1 MSTGSDISTD
11 IAVGKYWKFF
21 NELGK
26 IESYGLCKS
35 QKILNINKN
44 ILRKEL
50 ILILLREKPDFRTN
64 WSTKKFYFEAYE
76 AEDGKF
82 KLKTCKEADIKID
95 EFVQRKGQGAKIK
108 IGEII
113 KCLEENNDEEDGED
127 VVLDKTQYED
137 ASENVPENASENVP
151 LKEFM
156 LEFQKDREL
165 NTSIQTKLL
174 ENIVKNS
181 SKNSSNYNGGTRYI
195 RYHEDEGLGLFIQ
208 KLETYFTSKNMDDD
222 QTKVSMAIEC
232 LNYSDGGQSKMNF
245 CNGVDLCTWANFRL
259 KLMGMESINNEMFE
273 NKFNSY
279 KRKHGETAYQLMG
292 NLCEFFKKGR
302 NFPKDHKF
310 TEDQKYNICSRFR
323 NCLDPELANHLKQ
336 ALADAKR
343 RGELINEPDFVA
355 NLCMELEINYE
366 LGYHAKKSK
375 VNNMGFAT
383 ESELI
388 NKISAKLEETILN
401 NLKRTEAKMNNLENK
416 FNNSNKNFQ
425 KFKKGENSA
434 KSKHSDAEG
443 YCIFYTNF
451 GNCRAE
457 KYGKSCFFKHDKN
470 PPQNVKDYIT
480 KIFAK
485 SK

>member
-1 MSTGSDISTD
+1 MSGSDISTELMYS
-11 IAVGKYWKFF
+11 AGKYWKFF
-21 NELGK
+21 NELSK
-26 IESYGLCKS
+26 TESFGLCKS
-35 QKILNINKN
+35 QKIPNVNKN
-44 ILRKEL
+44 ILRKDL
-50 ILILLREKPDFRTN
+50 ITILLREKPDLRTN
-64 WSTKKFYFEAYE
+64 WSEKKFYFEAYE
-76 AEDGKF
+76 VQDGKF
-82 KLKTCKEADIKID
+82 KLKTCKEEDINKS
-95 EFVQRKGQGAKIK
+95 EFVQRKCHGAKVK
-108 IGEII
+108 IDEII
-113 KCLEENNDEEDGED
+113 KFLEETKDEDEDDEVD
-127 VVLDKTQYED
+127 LEETQYED
-137 ASENVPENASENVP
+137 ASENVQLRELV
-151 LKEFM
+151 
-156 LEFQKDREL
+156 LEFQKDRKFS
-165 NTSIQTKLL
+165 TTIQTKLL
-174 ENIVKNS
+174 ENIATNS

-222 QTKVSMAIEC
+222 KTKVSMAIEC

-245 CNGVDLCTWANFRL
+245 CNDVDLQTWANFKL
-259 KLMGMESINNEMFE
+259 KLMGMESINTEMFE

-375 VNNMGFAT
+375 VNKIGLSN
-383 ESELI
+383 ESEMI
-388 NKISAKLEETILN
+388 NKLNAKFEETLLN
-401 NLKRTEAKMNNLENK
+401 NLKRTEAKINNLEKK
-416 FNNSNKNFQ
+416 FNNSNKDFQ

-470 PPQNVKDYIT
+470 PPQKVKDYIT
-480 KIFAK
+480 KIFSK